1 VPVPSRSISNT
12 GLTLAVLSGATFG
25 TSGSFASSLLSAGWS
40 PGAAVTARIIIA
52 ALVLTP
58 PALLRLRSTRPTARG
73 LRSVVLYGIFAVAA
87 AQLCYFNAVQHLS
100 VAVALLLEYSGILL
114 VIMWMWARHGHRPR
128 RLTLTGGAV
137 ALAGLVL
144 VLDLAGA
151 QHVDLV
157 GVCWGLGAAVG
168 LAVYFVISAS
178 ADDGLPPIV
187 VAWGGLAVGAVV
199 LGGAILAGAL
209 PVHVTRTDVTLLSH
223 RVSWIVPILGMS
235 LIAAAIAYV
244 TGIAA
249 ARLLGAK
256 VASFVGLTEVLFAV
270 GFAWLLLGQSLDVAQ
285 AVGAALVVG
294 GIALVRL
301 DELRS
306 PVSLQARSTQELLG
320 PPCADPRPPSMIQK
334 CPSKQHQESSGRGS
348 VVTFEPR

>member
-1 VPVPSRSISNT
+1 MPHRPISNA
-12 GLTLAVLSGATFG
+12 GLALAVLSGATFG
-25 TSGSFASSLLSAGWS
+25 TSGAFGSSLLSAGWS
-40 PGAAVTARIIIA
+40 PGAAVTARVIIA

-58 PALLRLRSTRPTARG
+58 LALVQLRSTRPTARG
-73 LRSVVLYGIFAVAA
+73 MRTVVFYGIFAVAA

-114 VIMWMWARHGHRPR
+114 VIAWMWARHGHRPR
-128 RLTLTGGAV
+128 RLTSIGGAV

-144 VLDLAGA
+144 VLDLTGA

-157 GVCWGLGAAVG
+157 GIFWGLGAAVG
-168 LAVYFVISAS
+168 LAVYFVISS
-178 ADDGLPPIV
+178 STDDALPPLV
-187 VAWGGLAVGAVV
+187 TAWGGLTVGAVV
-199 LGGAILAGAL
+199 LGGAIIAGAL
-209 PVHVTRTDVTLLSH
+209 PVRTTRNDVTLLSH
-223 RVSWIVPILGMS
+223 HVSWVVPLLGMS

-270 GFAWLLLGQSLDVAQ
+270 GFAWLLVGQRLGVTQ
-285 AVGAALVVG
+285 AFGAALVVG

-301 DELRS
+301 DELRPPALRS
-306 PVSLQARSTQELLG
+306 QRQARELPEHSWPLIS
-320 PPCADPRPPSMIQK
+320 AVD
-334 CPSKQHQESSGRGS
+334 EYGS
-348 VVTFEPR
+348 A